1 MGTAPESDRREGE
14 RVHLPPRRRR
24 VRLLLRPLRRRAG
37 VRTHHRGLRELRAR
51 LPGLRQERRRRG
63 ARADAR
69 CLARRARAARPIH
82 GRGER
87 ACRVVSEALRAVRL
101 DAGARRVRLAAQA
114 SAVESRV
121 FLFALK
127 IKRSTLPLPLGAPP
141 LRLSHTH
148 RLPNEHATENRRNI
162 GWGRLHLAERNR
174 GKVPVAAPLLH
185 LDPPHALPVQI
196 LCRRYAPCVPV
207 L

>member
-14 RVHLPPRRRR
+14 RVHLPSRRRR

-37 VRTHHRGLRELRAR
+37 VRTHHRGLHELRAR

-69 CLARRARAARPIH
+69 RLARRARAARPVH

-87 ACRVVSEALRAVRL
+87 ACRVVPEALRAVRL

-127 IKRSTLPLPLGAPP
+127 IKRSTLLPLPWRTASASLTYSPSPQQACHKKPTKHRLGASPS
-141 LRLSHTH
+141 R
-148 RLPNEHATENRRNI
+148 
-162 GWGRLHLAERNR
+162 
-174 GKVPVAAPLLH
+174 
-185 LDPPHALPVQI
+185 
-196 LCRRYAPCVPV
+196 
-207 L
+207 